1 MDAEFETT
9 MPKAD
14 LLRGLDG
21 KLMALKLERARLDGA
36 YQRPSG
42 EIQPRRSDACDD
54 VAGSRVARRQD
65 GEEMSTN
72 RATAARTPAEMLT
85 EAIGQM
91 VDERV
96 EEAVKRIDRVLAYPA
111 TGDASRP
118 LNFDLLA
125 ALLRRELGGILLP
138 KSTIDREAVDGIV
151 SALGRAWAAA
161 LR

>member
-1 MDAEFETT
+1 
-9 MPKAD
+9 
-14 LLRGLDG
+14 
-21 KLMALKLERARLDGA
+21 
-36 YQRPSG
+36 
-42 EIQPRRSDACDD
+42 
-54 VAGSRVARRQD
+54 
-65 GEEMSTN
+65 MSTN